1 VRRPGTIRKLL
12 KTQMED
18 NDFVSIWLEENG
30 NPAIE
35 ELTQLNLDIASK
47 TAETLADRGVSEN
60 ELAVSVD
67 INPDEIKRW
76 LMGRHSFSIKT
87 IKEISGQLAAYSAK

>member
-1 VRRPGTIRKLL
+1 
-12 KTQMED
+12 MED

-30 NPAIE
+30 NPAIA
-35 ELTQLNLDIASK
+35 ELTQLNLDVASK
-47 TAETLADRGVSEN
+47 TAETLANRGISEN

-76 LMGRHSFSIKT
+76 LTGRHSFSMKT